1 VSASDFD
8 FWLGSWKVT
17 WGDDAWGTN
26 LIEKILDGRVVRED
40 FDGRP
45 GTTLRGVSL
54 SVYDEED
61 GVWQQAWVDD
71 QGGFLAFTG
80 RLRGGVMELAGAR
93 RGEPVRMRWLEI
105 GVDSLTWLWEREA
118 AGKWETLWKLSYERL
133 DPAELARLRAND
145 KAIQR
150 GGKT

>member
-8 FWLGSWKVT
+8 FWLGSWRVS

-26 LIEKILDGRVVRED
+26 RIEKILDGRVVRED

-54 SVYDEED
+54 SAYDEED

-71 QGGFLAFTG
+71 QGGFLAFRG
-80 RLRGGVMELAGAR
+80 RLHGGVMELAGDR
-93 RGEPVRMRWLEI
+93 RGEPVRMRWLDI
-105 GVDSLTWLWEREA
+105 GADALTWHWERQA
-118 AGKWETLWKLSYERL
+118 DGKWETLWTLSYERV
-133 DPAELARLRAND
+133 DPAELARLRD
-145 KAIQR
+145 IRIER

>member
-8 FWLGSWKVT
+8 FWLGSWRVS

-26 LIEKILDGRVVRED
+26 RIEKILDGRVVREE

-45 GTTLRGVSL
+45 GTTLRGWSL
-54 SVYDEED
+54 SAYHEED

-71 QGGFLAFTG
+71 QGGFLVFRG
-80 RLRGGVMELAGAR
+80 GFRGGVMELAGDR
-93 RGEPVRMRWLEI
+93 RGEPVRMRWLDI
-105 GVDSLTWLWEREA
+105 GDDSLTWVWERQA
-118 AGKWETLWKLSYERL
+118 GGKWETLWKLSYDRV
-133 DPAELARLRAND
+133 DPAELARLRD
-145 KAIQR
+145 TAIER